1 MTNLH
6 YRESSDY
13 GQEILDLV
21 ATLAFLMDDER
32 LYTKKEIRRALAQ
45 ARGIIQT
52 IEEHLP
58 SDGYFDSESERIQT
72 ESAEFSRIPL
82 QYLYTVTPLI
92 LLEPLS
98 ARAISPTRSPKGG
111 DDPQSASR
119 RA

>member
-1 MTNLH
+1 MTNLR

-45 ARGIIQT
+45 ARRIIQT

-72 ESAEFSRIPL
+72 ESAEFLRIPL
-82 QYLYTVTPLI
+82 Q
-92 LLEPLS
+92 
-98 ARAISPTRSPKGG
+98 
-111 DDPQSASR
+111 
-119 RA
+119 